1 MTVARLI
8 LGYFHP
14 WANDAGFYAAR
25 THGHTEA
32 AGIDLHIGVVDPG
45 RGDTLAHLARGE
57 GDLGVVPTNRL
68 LAARARGQRVVA
80 VATIN
85 QTGLET
91 IHSLGSL
98 GITRPRDLAG
108 RRVALNP
115 TPRGLAMVRH
125 LVAADGGDPDAIIV
139 VDSGSRELQSQDLLD
154 GFADAYFGAYW
165 AWDELFDP
173 YTGTDRLSWP
183 VKDHGAPAFPSYVLV
198 AREEWAEANGDAL
211 RALLGAAEQG
221 FRHAATHADAPVE
234 FDRVTPYF
242 SRDAIHRSFELISPT
257 WFAGDRWGV
266 INDDV
271 IASYA
276 HWLVDNGAIPSLDGL
291 PGATT
296 SVYLPEGAAAE
307 TDEAERVSEVVGR

>member
-8 LGYFHP
+8 LGYYHP
-14 WANDAGFYAAR
+14 WPNDAGFYAAR
-25 THGHTEA
+25 AHGHTEA
-32 AGIDLHIGVVDPG
+32 AGIDLRIGVVDPG

-68 LAARARGQRVVA
+68 LAARARGQQVVA

-85 QTGLET
+85 QTGLES

-108 RRVALNP
+108 RRIALNP

-165 AWDELFDP
+165 AWDELFDS
-173 YTGTDRLSWP
+173 YAGTDRLSWP

-211 RALLGAAEQG
+211 RGLLRAAEAG
-221 FRHAATHADAPVE
+221 FRHAATDPDAPAE
-234 FDRVTPYF
+234 FDLVAPYF
-242 SRDAIHRSFELISPT
+242 SREAIRRSFELISPT
-257 WFAGDRWGV
+257 WFADDRWGV
-266 INDDV
+266 IPEEV
-271 IASYA
+271 IASYGR
-276 HWLVDNGAIPSLDGL
+276 WLADTGAIPDLSGL

-296 SVYLPEGAAAE
+296 TAYLSAAAE
-307 TDEAERVSEVVGR
+307 PAGVGGAGR